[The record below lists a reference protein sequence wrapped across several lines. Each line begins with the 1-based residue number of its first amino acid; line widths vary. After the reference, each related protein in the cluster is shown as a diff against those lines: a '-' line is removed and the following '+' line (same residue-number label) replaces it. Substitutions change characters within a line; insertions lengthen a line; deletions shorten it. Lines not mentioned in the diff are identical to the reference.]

1 MDKELPTD
9 FEQFVEILTRLSSKN
24 GLTLGRLSRQELAV
38 MLLYISAALKPG
50 ESHSE
55 RDATAHL
62 DQWKTQYAPMLRSDV
77 VELRR
82 TLIDGHYWTR
92 EPDGR
97 GYELDA
103 AISGHPLFIRLIEE
117 RLQLRIAEQLLTA
130 ARAREERKKAVLQG

>member
-9 FEQFVEILTRLSSKN
+9 FEQFVETLTRLSNKN
-24 GLTLGRLSRQELAV
+24 GLTLGRLNRQELAV
-38 MLLYISAALKPG
+38 LLLYLSSALKAD
-50 ESHSE
+50 E
-55 RDATAHL
+55 RYNEREATARL

-82 TLIDGHYWTR
+82 TLIDGHYWMR

-103 AISGHPLFIRLIEE
+103 AIAGHPLFIRLVEE
-117 RLQLRIAEQLLTA
+117 RLEMRIAEQLLAT
-130 ARAREERKKAVLQG
+130 ARAREERKRAALQG

>member
-9 FEQFVEILTRLSSKN
+9 FEQFVETLTHLSSKN
-24 GLTLGRLSRQELAV
+24 GLTLGRLNRQELAV

-50 ESHSE
+50 ERHSE
-55 RDATAHL
+55 RDATVRL

-82 TLIDGHYWTR
+82 TLIDRNYWMR

-97 GYELDA
+97 GYELDR
-103 AISGHPLFIRLIEE
+103 AIADHPLFIRLIEE

-130 ARAREERKKAVLQG
+130 VRAREERKKAALQG